1 MFLYLYPD
9 LHHIPVDI
17 YYLQKEMEEEYE
29 VAMSGIEGPTKSSII
44 LPIVALMKFHSLGG
58 FHQHTE
64 SDSSGC

>member
-1 MFLYLYPD
+1 
-9 LHHIPVDI
+9 
-17 YYLQKEMEEEYE
+17 MEEECE